1 MNSKRN
7 KRNAVIVWIIA
18 AATLLAALITVAV
31 ISIDHYIDTHTW
43 ATVYITGEINSD
55 TSDAFAEEHEYLKGD
70 KISFAGIT
78 LKITDITHDGT
89 VTFSVEQ
96 GNLYNKSGEAVNSGV
111 ITKNEL
117 EHYKID
123 KGTVYLR
130 VIRNRYQ

>member
-18 AATLLAALITVAV
+18 AAALLAALITVAV

-89 VTFSVEQ
+89 VTFSVER
-96 GNLYNKSGEAVNSGV
+96 GDLYNDYVEAVDSDI
-111 ITKNEL
+111 ITKDENK
-117 EHYKID
+117 HYKID
-123 KGTVYLR
+123 NGTVYIR
-130 VIRNRYQ
+130 VIGNRYQ